1 MNILNP
7 KPFIRMVIVGAND
20 GSAVTGGAVA
30 IQDLTPA
37 PLTCGQAMAAE
48 MMMRDQMEGGGENAT
63 AGSR

>member
-1 MNILNP
+1 
-7 KPFIRMVIVGAND
+7 MVIVGAND
-20 GSAVTGGAVA
+20 GSAVTGGPVA

-63 AGSR
+63 TGAR